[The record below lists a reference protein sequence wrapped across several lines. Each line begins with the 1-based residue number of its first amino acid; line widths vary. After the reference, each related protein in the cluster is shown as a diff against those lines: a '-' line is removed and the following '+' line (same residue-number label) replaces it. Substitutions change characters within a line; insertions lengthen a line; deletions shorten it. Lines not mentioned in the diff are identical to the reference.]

1 MRFNLLL
8 QTKNLTAG
16 YGNIPIIRNIDVQF
30 KTGELT
36 AIIGPNGSGK
46 STLTK
51 SLINSIRY
59 FSGEIIFDGENI
71 TNKSTFDIIAS
82 GIALVPQ
89 VRNIFPSMTVQE
101 NLDIST
107 NAQDKP
113 ARQIAFNKIYE
124 KFPRLNERINVRASN
139 LSGGERQMLAIGCA
153 LINSPKLIILDEPT
167 TGLSPQLSKEVA
179 DSIKTI
185 LNDGTSVAWVVEENP
200 KEVLEIA
207 EWVNVMDGGEIRL
220 SDDAKTILNSKDFK
234 KLFLGI

>member
-1 MRFNLLL
+1 MLLE
-8 QTKNLTAG
+8 TKNLTAG

-59 FSGEIIFDGENI
+59 FSGEIIFDGKNI
-71 TNKSTFDIIAS
+71 TNMSTFDIIAS
-82 GIALVPQ
+82 GISLVPQ

-113 ARQIAFNKIYE
+113 ARQVAFNKIYQ
-124 KFPRLNERINVRASN
+124 KFPRLNERMNVRASN

-200 KEVLEIA
+200 KDVLEIA

>member
-1 MRFNLLL
+1 MLLE
-8 QTKNLTAG
+8 TKNLTAG

-59 FSGEIIFDGENI
+59 FSGEIIFDGKNI
-71 TNKSTFDIIAS
+71 TNMSTFDIIAS
-82 GIALVPQ
+82 GISLVPQ

-107 NAQDKP
+107 NAEDKP

-200 KEVLEIA
+200 KDVLEIA

>member
-1 MRFNLLL
+1 MLLE
-8 QTKNLTAG
+8 TKNLTAG

-59 FSGEIIFDGENI
+59 FSGEITFDGKNI
-71 TNKSTFDIIAS
+71 TNMSTFDIIAS
-82 GIALVPQ
+82 GISLVPQ
-89 VRNIFPSMTVQE
+89 VRNIFPSMTVEE

-107 NAQDKP
+107 NAQDKS

-200 KEVLEIA
+200 KDVLEIA

>member
-1 MRFNLLL
+1 M
-8 QTKNLTAG
+8 
-16 YGNIPIIRNIDVQF
+16 
-30 KTGELT
+30 
-36 AIIGPNGSGK
+36 
-46 STLTK
+46 
-51 SLINSIRY
+51 
-59 FSGEIIFDGENI
+59 
-71 TNKSTFDIIAS
+71 STFDIIAS
-82 GIALVPQ
+82 GISLVPQ

-113 ARQIAFNKIYE
+113 ARQVAFNKIYE

-185 LNDGTSVAWVVEENP
+185 LNDGTSVAWIVEENP
-200 KEVLEIA
+200 KDVLEIA

>member
-1 MRFNLLL
+1 MLL
-8 QTKNLTAG
+8 QTKKLTAG

-51 SLINSIRY
+51 SLINSIKY
-59 FSGEIIFDGENI
+59 FDGEIIFDGQNI

-89 VRNIFPSMTVQE
+89 VKNIFPSMTVQE

-107 NAQDKP
+107 NAQDKSS
-113 ARQIAFNKIYE
+113 RQIAFNKIYE
-124 KFPRLNERINVRASN
+124 KFPRLNERMNIRASN

-185 LNDGTSVAWVVEENP
+185 LSDGTSVAWVVEENP
-200 KEVLEIA
+200 KDVLEIA

>member
-1 MRFNLLL
+1 MLLE
-8 QTKNLTAG
+8 TKNLTAG

-59 FSGEIIFDGENI
+59 FSGEIIFDGKNI
-71 TNKSTFDIIAS
+71 TNMSTFDIIAS
-82 GIALVPQ
+82 GISLVPQ

-113 ARQIAFNKIYE
+113 ARQIAFNKIYD

-185 LNDGTSVAWVVEENP
+185 LNDGTSVAWIVEENP
-200 KEVLEIA
+200 KDVLEIA

>member
-1 MRFNLLL
+1 LLL
-8 QTKNLTAG
+8 QTKKLTAG

-51 SLINSIRY
+51 SLINSIKY
-59 FSGEIIFDGENI
+59 FDGEIIFDGQNI

-89 VRNIFPSMTVQE
+89 VKNIFPSMTVQE

-107 NAQDKP
+107 NAQDKSS
-113 ARQIAFNKIYE
+113 RQIAFNKIYE
-124 KFPRLNERINVRASN
+124 KFPRLNERMNIRASN

-185 LNDGTSVAWVVEENP
+185 LSDGTSVAWVVEENP
-200 KEVLEIA
+200 KDVLEIA

>member
-1 MRFNLLL
+1 MLLE
-8 QTKNLTAG
+8 TKNLTAG

-59 FSGEIIFDGENI
+59 FSGEITFDGKNI
-71 TNKSTFDIIAS
+71 TNMSTFDIIAS
-82 GIALVPQ
+82 GISLVPQ

-107 NAQDKP
+107 NAQDKS

-200 KEVLEIA
+200 KDVLEIA

>member
-1 MRFNLLL
+1 MLL

-51 SLINSIRY
+51 AIINSIRY
-59 FSGEIIFDGENI
+59 FSGEIIFGGQNI
-71 TNKSTFDIIAS
+71 TNKSTFDIIAA

-107 NAQDKP
+107 NAQDKS

-200 KEVLEIA
+200 RVVLEIA

>member
-1 MRFNLLL
+1 MLLE
-8 QTKNLTAG
+8 TKNLTAG

-59 FSGEIIFDGENI
+59 FSGEIIFDGKNI
-71 TNKSTFDIIAS
+71 TNMSTFDIIAS
-82 GIALVPQ
+82 GISLVPQ

-185 LNDGTSVAWVVEENP
+185 LNDGTSVAWIVEENP
-200 KEVLEIA
+200 KDVLEIA